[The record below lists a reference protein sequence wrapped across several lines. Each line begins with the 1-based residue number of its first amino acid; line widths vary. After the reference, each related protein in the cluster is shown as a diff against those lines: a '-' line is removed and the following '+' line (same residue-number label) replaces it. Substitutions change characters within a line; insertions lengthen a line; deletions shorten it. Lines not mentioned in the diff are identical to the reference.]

1 MRIAF
6 CGTHR
11 SGKSTLIEQVGERL
25 PRYTSV
31 DEPYSLLE
39 EEGYESADPPTI
51 DDFAAQLDRSLAVM
65 AEAAEDDQDVL
76 FDRCPVDILAYLLS
90 HEDAASFD
98 TDEPLERIA
107 AAMKTL
113 DLIVFVPI
121 ESRDRIPLPAHE
133 DRELRLAVHEKLEE
147 LLLEAGLAHGVEV
160 LQVEG
165 DVHAR
170 VQQIMRRV
178 IAAGA

>member
-11 SGKSTLIEQVGERL
+11 SGKSTLVEQVGERL

-39 EEGYESADPPTI
+39 EEGYESAHPPTI
-51 DDFAAQLDRSLAVM
+51 DDFAAQLDRSLASVG
-65 AEAAEDDQDVL
+65 EGDQNVL

-90 HEDAASFD
+90 HEDAESFD

-121 ESRDRIPLPAHE
+121 ERRDRIPLPAHE
-133 DRELRLAVHEKLEE
+133 DRELRLAVHEKIEE

-165 DVHAR
+165 DVPAR
-170 VQQIMRRV
+170 VQQILRAV
-178 IAAGA
+178 AAAG